1 MCRLQAENGFAG
13 DDGHAQISG
22 NGKRRFR
29 LPRTGKSEIL
39 ERTTTMK
46 IMTVSAFV
54 MVALAVS
61 LSFSLTT
68 PAAPHTSAAQDFS
81 LGSPTRLPGLQAAA
95 RIIRD
100 TDGIAHIRAH
110 NEHDLFFLQ
119 GYVHAQDRLF
129 QMDVSRREASGTLAE
144 ILGPAA
150 LPEDVQL
157 RTIGLRRAAVRS
169 LAVSS
174 SRLLAALQ
182 AYADGVNAFAGSHP
196 LPPEYGAL
204 ELTQF
209 EPWTPTDSLAVT
221 KLIAFGL
228 SFNLDIAPTIALLS
242 YQKAGSLLG
251 FDGTKLFFED
261 LDRSAPFDP
270 ASTIPDASVPRA
282 SWPERRGSA
291 KYAGPAS
298 SVEASASAYLNPRAV
313 DLGREW
319 SEKVKVMPV
328 FRRLSDEKRS
338 GGSNEWAIGKEVS
351 ASGVPLLANDPHLA
365 LTTPS
370 TFYPIHLTNG
380 DFDVIG
386 SGFAGIPS
394 VIIGHNRFISWG
406 ATVDPIDVT
415 DTFQEKIVPDP
426 ASPSGLS
433 TVFKGNLE
441 PIIPIPEVFRQNN
454 IGDHIP
460 DNITIVPPGNGIPP
474 ATLIVPR
481 RNNGPIIMLDLA
493 NGVGLSVQYTGF
505 SGTREIETFLMWDG
519 ARNLD
524 DFLRGVSFF
533 DVGSLNFAYSDIS
546 GNTAYLTGG
555 ALPIR
560 EDLQAGAIKG
570 LPPVFIRNGTGG
582 NEWLPM
588 IHRQPNQVIPFEI
601 LPFAETPHI
610 FNPPAGFFV
619 NSNNDPIGIT
629 LNNNPFGRLRPDGGI
644 YYLSYTYSGGFR
656 NGRITQRIRQLLST
670 GSGKVSFEDMQD
682 IQADVTLLDAQV
694 FVPYI
699 TQAFADAQFSN
710 ANPLLA
716 SFAAGPGVAAAVSRL
731 SRWDFTT
738 PTGITEGYD
747 ASDIAGHGL
756 PPSQT
761 LIDASVAATIYSAW
775 RSRFIANTIDAV
787 LAPAGLP
794 QPLDTEALKALR
806 NLLDNFSSNNGVGA
820 SGVNFFNVPGVSSA
834 ADRRD
839 ILILKSVAD
848 ALALLASPAFA
859 DAFHNS
865 TNQDDYRWGRLHRI
879 VFSHVLGSPFS
890 IPPAGGA
897 FPQPLPNLPGLPTDG
912 GFETVDAATHDVRA
926 ASENGFI
933 FANGPNDRFVSSAH
947 HDGMRAVTAL
957 PGGTSGVLGS
967 PFYFNLLP
975 GWLVNDAFPLLFTP
989 DAVDEQTLSVT
1000 TFVP

>member
-1 MCRLQAENGFAG
+1 LKEVIVRKASAVVFVSFLFA
-13 DDGHAQISG
+13 
-22 NGKRRFR
+22 
-29 LPRTGKSEIL
+29 L
-39 ERTTTMK
+39 
-46 IMTVSAFV
+46 
-54 MVALAVS
+54 VA
-61 LSFSLTT
+61 
-68 PAAPHTSAAQDFS
+68 AAQDFS
-81 LGSPTRLPGLQAAA
+81 SGAPVRLPGLEAAA

-100 TDGIAHIRAH
+100 TDGIAHIRAQ

-144 ILGPAA
+144 LLGPAA
-150 LPEDVQL
+150 LPQDVQL

-169 LAVSS
+169 KAVIS
-174 SRLLAALQ
+174 SRALAALE
-182 AYADGVNAFAGSHP
+182 AYADGVNAFVGSHP

-204 ELTQF
+204 ELTRF
-209 EPWTPTDSLAVT
+209 EPWTVTDSLAVA

-228 SFNLDIAPTIALLS
+228 SFDLDIDPTIALLS

-282 SWPERRGSA
+282 TWSERRGPTR
-291 KYAGPAS
+291 YAGQAPA
-298 SVEASASAYLNPRAV
+298 VEASASGYLEPRAV
-313 DLGREW
+313 GLAKEYRE
-319 SEKVKVMPV
+319 KIKGMPV
-328 FRRLSDEKRS
+328 FERLHDLKRG
-338 GGSNEWAIGKEVS
+338 GGSNEWAISKEVS
-351 ASGVPLLANDPHLA
+351 ASGVPLLANDPHLSLA
-365 LTTPS
+365 TPS
-370 TFYPIHLTNG
+370 TFYPVHLEDG
-380 DFDVIG
+380 DIDVIG
-386 SGFAGIPS
+386 SGFAGVPS
-394 VIIGHNRFISWG
+394 VIVGHNRFISWG
-406 ATVDPIDVT
+406 ATVNPMDVT
-415 DTFQEKIVPDP
+415 DTFQEKIVHDS

-441 PIIPIPEVFRQNN
+441 PIIPIPEVYRINAGGN
-454 IGDHIP
+454 
-460 DNITIVPPGNGIPP
+460 IVPAPPGSVPP
-474 ATLIVPR
+474 VTLIVPR

-493 NGVGLSVQYTGF
+493 SGVGLSVQYTGF
-505 SGTREIETFLMWDG
+505 SGTHEIETFLIWDG

-524 DFLRGVSFF
+524 DFLRGLSFF
-533 DVGSLNFAYSDIS
+533 DVGSQNFAYSDIS
-546 GNTAYLTGG
+546 GNIAYLTGG
-555 ALPIR
+555 ELPIR
-560 EDLQAGAIKG
+560 EDLQAGVING

-582 NEWLPM
+582 NEWLPV
-588 IHRQPNQVIPFEI
+588 IHPQPNQAIPFEI
-601 LPFAETPHI
+601 LPFAEMPHI
-610 FNPPAGFFV
+610 INPPAGFFV

-629 LNNNPFGRLRPDGGI
+629 LNNNPFGQLRPGGGI
-644 YYLSYTYSGGFR
+644 YYLNYTYSGGFR

-699 TQAFADAQFSN
+699 TRAFADARSPN

-716 SFAAGPGVAAAVSRL
+716 SFAADPGVAAALSRL
-731 SRWDFTT
+731 SHWDFTT
-738 PTGITEGYD
+738 PTGIPEGYD
-747 ASDIAGHGL
+747 ASDVAGHGL
-756 PPSQT
+756 PPSQA

-794 QPLDTEALKALR
+794 QPPGAEALKALR
-806 NLLDNFSSNNGVGA
+806 NLLDTFSTNNGVGA

-848 ALALLASPAFA
+848 ALALVASPAFA

-865 TNQDDYRWGRLHRI
+865 TNQDDYRWGKLHRV
-879 VFSHVLGSPFS
+879 VFRHLLGSPFS

-897 FPQPLPNLPGLPTDG
+897 FPQPLANLPGVPTDG
-912 GFETVDAATHDVRA
+912 GFETVDAATHNARA
-926 ASENGFI
+926 ASVNGFM
-933 FANGPNDRFVSSAH
+933 FGSGPNDRFVSNAPQS
-947 HDGMRAVTAL
+947 GMRAVTAL
-957 PGGTSGVLGS
+957 PGGTSGILGS

-975 GWLVNDAFPLLFTP
+975 GWLMNDAFPLLFTQ
-989 DAVDEQTLSVT
+989 DAIEEHTLSVAK
-1000 TFVP
+1000 FVPAF